1 MKASAGTPALE
12 GPQLEA
18 VDVAFWRGRHCL
30 FEALNFALPPGK
42 MALVT
47 GPNGAG
53 KTTLLRAL
61 AGLVPPTTGRVCWR
75 GVEARALP
83 PEQRG
88 EIAYRGHAD
97 GLKRDLTV
105 RENLE
110 FCRRIW
116 STGGNILAIATEL
129 RLDARLDVRAR
140 HLSAGQRRRLGLG
153 CLKLGGA
160 RLWILDEPTTH
171 LDAAGRDLVI
181 DWIRRHTDEG
191 GSAVVATHQPEELAR
206 PGTLLI
212 EL

>member
-1 MKASAGTPALE
+1 MTASAGDAALE
-12 GPQLEA
+12 GAAFEA
-18 VDVAFWRGRHCL
+18 VDIAFWRGRQCL
-30 FEALNFALPPGK
+30 FEALSFTLPPGSI
-42 MALVT
+42 ALIT

-53 KTTLLRAL
+53 KTTLLRVL
-61 AGLVPPTTGRVCWR
+61 AGLMPATVGRVCWR
-75 GVEARALP
+75 GTEVRALL

-110 FCRRIW
+110 FCRRVW
-116 STGGNILAIATEL
+116 NSRGDVSTVAAEL
-129 RLDARLDVRAR
+129 RLDGRLDVRAR

-171 LDAAGRDLVI
+171 LDTAGRNLVI
-181 DWIRRHTDEG
+181 DWIRRHAGEG
-191 GSAVVATHQPEELAR
+191 GSAIIATHQPEELAR